1 MYRIQSDCYEASP
14 MRLNQAAIISE
25 MDDFH
30 ASIYPNPANDFI
42 NVNSESPI
50 HQVDIVNAD
59 GTLVESIK
67 TNEMNVQIPLESLEN
82 GIYFL
87 KVCSNDDIYTERFIK
102 N

>member
-1 MYRIQSDCYEASP
+1 
-14 MRLNQAAIISE
+14 
-25 MDDFH
+25 
-30 ASIYPNPANDFI
+30 
-42 NVNSESPI
+42 
-50 HQVDIVNAD
+50 VNAD

-87 KVCSNDDIYTERFIK
+87 KVSSNDEIYTERFIK